1 MFDNLP
7 PVTQGTLGLSYAIA
21 YLTKKGYN
29 VSVPLVDNQSY
40 DLVCEIDG
48 DLKKVQVKSTRT
60 KENSNYCVQL
70 RSIRSNR
77 TGNTIHKFDNNS
89 CDYLLVVTE
98 LGDIYFIPT
107 LEVKSKSTLSLGE
120 KYSNFKDKL

>member
-1 MFDNLP
+1 MFENLP
-7 PVTQGTLGLSYAIA
+7 PVTQGSIGLSFSIA

-40 DLVCEIDG
+40 DLVCEVENE
-48 DLKKVQVKSTRT
+48 LKKVQVKTTKT

-77 TGNTIHKFDNNS
+77 SGNTIHKFDS
-89 CDYLLVVTE
+89 KSSDYLLVVTE

-107 LEVKSKSTLSLGE
+107 SVVESKSTLSLGK
-120 KYSNFKDKL
+120 KYESYKDRI

>member
-21 YLTKKGYN
+21 YLTKQGYN

-70 RSIRSNR
+70 RSIRANR
-77 TGNTIHKFDNNS
+77 TGNTVHKFDNKS
-89 CDYLLVVTE
+89 CDYLLAVTE

-107 LEVKSKSTLSLGE
+107 SEVKSKSTLSLGE